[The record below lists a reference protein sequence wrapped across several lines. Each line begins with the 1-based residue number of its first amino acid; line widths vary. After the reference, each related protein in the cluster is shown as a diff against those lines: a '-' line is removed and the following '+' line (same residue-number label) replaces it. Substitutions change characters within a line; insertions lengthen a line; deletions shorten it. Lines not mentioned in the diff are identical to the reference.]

1 MADGIR
7 RMERVVDDVK
17 ELINKTLTPMQV
29 IEEPESAIIVNT
41 AFDMMEAYIQLEKE
55 KTELLQRI
63 DERLGT
69 VVTLEKEIEALRR
82 ELSFMRKES

>member
-55 KTELLQRI
+55 KTELLQKNHC
-63 DERLGT
+63 T
-69 VVTLEKEIEALRR
+69 VRSYIFSSSKGDFQNDCSTEKRNE
-82 ELSFMRKES
+82 